1 MIEWINY
8 EKCNHCGI
16 CYKVCP
22 MDVFDQMGR
31 LIYIAHSQD
40 CMTCF
45 LCELECPCP
54 GAIFVGPDRAQPVVL
69 PY

>member
-16 CYKVCP
+16 CHKICP

-31 LIYIAHSQD
+31 LIYIAHNQD

-45 LCELECPCP
+45 LC
-54 GAIFVGPDRAQPVVL
+54 
-69 PY
+69 